1 MFSYLFSASKKPV
14 AEAVLEPV
22 TESVPEK
29 NLEADGL
36 SPNHKSCSL
45 EQATLSPLGRGSIAE
60 NEQLKA
66 QIQTLLAEKAELEK
80 TIKNLR
86 RDSEV
91 YRDLMFTKICTCNN

>member
-14 AEAVLEPV
+14 AETVPEPV
-22 TESVPEK
+22 QNT
-29 NLEADGL
+29 LE
-36 SPNHKSCSL
+36 
-45 EQATLSPLGRGSIAE
+45 AE

-66 QIQTLLAEKAELEK
+66 QIQTLLSEKAELEK

-91 YRDLMFTKICTCNN
+91 YRDLMFTKVCTCNN

>member
-14 AEAVLEPV
+14 ADGLHSKPNQSKAEAVLEPV

-29 NLEADGL
+29 NLE
-36 SPNHKSCSL
+36 
-45 EQATLSPLGRGSIAE
+45 AE

-91 YRDLMFTKICTCNN
+91 YRDLMFTKVCTCNN

>member
-14 AEAVLEPV
+14 AEPV
-22 TESVPEK
+22 TDLVPAVQ
-29 NLEADGL
+29 NTLEADGL
-36 SPNHKSCSL
+36 SPN
-45 EQATLSPLGRGSIAE
+45 QSIAD
-60 NEQLKA
+60 NEKLKA

-91 YRDLMFTKICTCNN
+91 YRDLMFTKVCTCNN

>member
-22 TESVPEK
+22 AEPVLNT
-29 NLEADGL
+29 LEADGL

-45 EQATLSPLGRGSIAE
+45 EQATLSPLGRGSIAD

-91 YRDLMFTKICTCNN
+91 YRDLMFTKVCTCNN

>member
-14 AEAVLEPV
+14 AETVPEPV
-22 TESVPEK
+22 QK
-29 NLEADGL
+29 NLEAD
-36 SPNHKSCSL
+36 
-45 EQATLSPLGRGSIAE
+45 
-60 NEQLKA
+60 NEHLKA

-91 YRDLMFTKICTCNN
+91 YRDLMFTKVCTCNN